1 MLDDGNHRPGVTW
14 LAAATALLPTLVVQ
28 EFTRIVLLPKL
39 DKFYEVAAASL
50 QNPELHTL
58 HRAVHLVLGNAASVL
73 PALIV
78 LILLLEWIV
87 KPSKRVRS
95 LGAAMI
101 AVAYNT
107 AVLLGVV
114 VVAILFAVTGPET
127 SRSEPAKTPPAPAST
142 GTPDPS
148 NAR

>member
-1 MLDDGNHRPGVTW
+1 MLDDGNHRPGMTW
-14 LAAATALLPTLVVQ
+14 LVAATALLPTLVVQ
-28 EFTRIVLLPKL
+28 EFTRIVLLPKM
-39 DKFYEVAAASL
+39 DKFYEVVAASYQGETL
-50 QNPELHTL
+50 ETL

-127 SRSEPAKTPPAPAST
+127 SRAEPAKAPPAPAST
-142 GTPDPS
+142 GAPTPA

>member
-14 LAAATALLPTLVVQ
+14 LVAATALLPTLVVQ

-39 DKFYEVAAASL
+39 DKFYEVAAAAL
-50 QNPELHTL
+50 QGPELHTL

-127 SRSEPAKTPPAPAST
+127 SRVEPAKIPPTPAST
-142 GTPDPS
+142 GAPTPS
-148 NAR
+148 TAR

>member
-14 LAAATALLPTLVVQ
+14 LVAATALLPTLVVQ
-28 EFTRIVLLPKL
+28 EFARIILLPKM
-39 DKFYEVAAASL
+39 DKFYEAVAASFQGQAL
-50 QNPELHTL
+50 ETL
-58 HRAVHLVLGNAASVL
+58 HRAAHLVLGNAASFL
-73 PALIV
+73 PVLIV

-87 KPSKRVRS
+87 KPSNRVRS

-114 VVAILFAVTGPET
+114 VVAIIFAVTGPEI
-127 SRSEPAKTPPAPAST
+127 SRAEPATTGPAPAST
-142 GTPDPS
+142 GAPTPA